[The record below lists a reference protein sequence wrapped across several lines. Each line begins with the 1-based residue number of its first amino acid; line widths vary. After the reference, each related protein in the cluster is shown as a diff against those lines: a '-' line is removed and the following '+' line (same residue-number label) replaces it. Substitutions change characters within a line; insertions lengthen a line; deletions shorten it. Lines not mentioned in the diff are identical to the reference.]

1 MQIRLAQAKDIIAIQ
16 DITYQT
22 ALLGS
27 SASAFW
33 DDVSLFFDLAY
44 LAYLIPPIEFA
55 LIAEDQGAVQGYVL
69 CASDKNKYLMNL
81 CFRVLPFRIVPRL
94 LNGQYHL
101 SLKTLRFISKCIA
114 DHLDSF
120 FMKPVSGKLYPAVLH
135 INVKPGCQGKG
146 FGSALLKQALHLLK
160 AKGISGVHLHT
171 TSYNTKACALYL
183 KYGFKELTRK
193 KTLLW
198 EQWIKEKVYKITY
211 IKKLQDI

>member
-1 MQIRLAQAKDIIAIQ
+1 MQIRLAQAKDIIAVQ

-81 CFRVLPFRIVPRL
+81 CFRVLPFVIDQLKRSENDPAHLRISQNNAQFHGTRL
-94 LNGQYHL
+94 LRLPALGQ
-101 SLKTLRFISKCIA
+101 F
-114 DHLDSF
+114 
-120 FMKPVSGKLYPAVLH
+120 V
-135 INVKPGCQGKG
+135 
-146 FGSALLKQALHLLK
+146 
-160 AKGISGVHLHT
+160 
-171 TSYNTKACALYL
+171 
-183 KYGFKELTRK
+183 
-193 KTLLW
+193 
-198 EQWIKEKVYKITY
+198 
-211 IKKLQDI
+211 